1 MKAVFKNELGSYF
14 SSLTGYVFCTVL
26 LLFAGIYTYYVSLI
40 NTYANYE
47 YVLNYI
53 SFIFIAIVPLL
64 TMRVIA
70 EERKQKTDQLLYAL
84 PLGMTK
90 VILGKFCAMAV
101 ILAIPTAIIC
111 IYPVILSQF
120 GSIYLPAVYSS
131 MIGFY
136 LLGLSLMAI
145 GMFISSVTESPAIA
159 AGLCFLVM
167 ILNYYLYTI
176 SQNISNSSSASLIAF
191 TILVA
196 VIALIIRGMTKNN
209 FIAFCCG
216 AGLEIVL
223 LIAYFLKSSSFYGLF
238 TEFISNLSLYE
249 RFYAFS
255 NGVFDITGVI
265 YFITVI
271 SLFLFFSVQSM
282 EKRRWS

>member
-64 TMRVIA
+64 SMRVIA

-90 VILGKFCAMAV
+90 VIAGKFAAMAV
-101 ILAIPTAIIC
+101 MLAIPTAVIC
-111 IYPVILSQF
+111 FYPAVLSQF

-131 MIGFY
+131 MAGFY

-145 GMFISSVTESPAIA
+145 GMFISSLTESPAMA

-167 ILNYYLYTI
+167 LLNYYLYTI
-176 SQNISNSSSASLIAF
+176 SENISSSSSASLIAF
-191 TILVA
+191 TILTA
-196 VIALIIRGMTKNN
+196 LIALIIRTMTKNN

-216 AGLEIVL
+216 AGLETVL
-223 LIAYFLKSSSFYGLF
+223 LIFYFLKPSAFYGLF
-238 TEFISNLSLYE
+238 TDFISNLSLYE

-255 NGVFDITGVI
+255 NGVFDITGVV

-271 SLFLFFSVQSM
+271 ALFLFFTVQSM

>member
-14 SSLTGYVFCTVL
+14 SGLTGYVFCTVL
-26 LLFAGIYTYYVSLI
+26 LLFAGVYTYYVSLI
-40 NTYANYE
+40 STYANYE

-53 SFIFIAIVPLL
+53 SFIFIAVVPLL
-64 TMRVIA
+64 TMRIIA

-90 VILGKFCAMAV
+90 IILGKLAAMAV
-101 ILAIPTAIIC
+101 MLAIPTAVIC
-111 IYPVILSQF
+111 FYPVILSQF

-131 MIGFY
+131 MVGFY
-136 LLGLSLMAI
+136 LLGLSLMSI
-145 GMFISSVTESPAIA
+145 GMFISSLTESPAMA
-159 AGLCFLVM
+159 SGLCFLVM
-167 ILNYYLYTI
+167 LLNYYLYTI
-176 SQNISNSSSASLIAF
+176 SQNISSDSSSSLIAF
-191 TILVA
+191 TILIVL
-196 VIALIIRGMTKNN
+196 VALIIRAMTKSN

-216 AGLEIVL
+216 SGLEIVL
-223 LIAYFLKSSSFYGLF
+223 LIFYFLKRSAFSGLF
-238 TEFISNLSLYE
+238 TDFISGLSLYE

-255 NGVFDITGVI
+255 NGIFDITSVV

-271 SLFLFFSVQSM
+271 ALFTFLSIQSM

>member
-14 SSLTGYVFCTVL
+14 SGLTGYVFCTVL
-26 LLFAGIYTYYVSLI
+26 LLFAGVYTYYVSLI
-40 NTYANYE
+40 STYANYE

-53 SFIFIAIVPLL
+53 SFIFIAVVPLL
-64 TMRVIA
+64 TMRIIA

-90 VILGKFCAMAV
+90 IILGKLAAMAV
-101 ILAIPTAIIC
+101 MLAIPTAVIC
-111 IYPVILSQF
+111 FYPVILSQF

-131 MIGFY
+131 MVGFY
-136 LLGLSLMAI
+136 LLGLSLMSI
-145 GMFISSVTESPAIA
+145 GMFISSLTESPAMA

-167 ILNYYLYTI
+167 LLNYYLYTI
-176 SQNISNSSSASLIAF
+176 SQNISSDSSSSLIAF
-191 TILVA
+191 TILIVL
-196 VIALIIRGMTKNN
+196 VALIIRAMTKSN

-216 AGLEIVL
+216 SGLEIVL
-223 LIAYFLKSSSFYGLF
+223 LIFYFLKRSAFSGLF
-238 TEFISNLSLYE
+238 TDFISGLSLYE

-255 NGVFDITGVI
+255 NGIFDITGVV

-271 SLFLFFSVQSM
+271 ALFTFLSIQSM

>member
-1 MKAVFKNELGSYF
+1 MKAVFKNELGMYF
-14 SSLTGYVFCTVL
+14 TGLAGYVFCAVL
-26 LLFAGIYTYYVSLI
+26 LLFAGVYTYYVSLL

-53 SFIFIAIVPLL
+53 SFIFIAVVPLL

-90 VILGKFCAMAV
+90 VILGKFFAMAV
-101 ILAIPTAIIC
+101 MLAIPTAIIC

-196 VIALIIRGMTKNN
+196 VIALIVRGMTKNN

-223 LIAYFLKSSSFYGLF
+223 LIAYFLKSSAFYGLF
-238 TEFISNLSLYE
+238 TEFISNLSLFE

-271 SLFLFFSVQSM
+271 GLFLFFSVQSM

>member
-14 SSLTGYVFCTVL
+14 SGLTGYVFCTVL
-26 LLFAGIYTYYVSLI
+26 LLFAGVYTYYVSLI
-40 NTYANYE
+40 STYANYE

-53 SFIFIAIVPLL
+53 SFIFIAVVPLL
-64 TMRVIA
+64 TMRIIA

-90 VILGKFCAMAV
+90 IILGKLAAMAV
-101 ILAIPTAIIC
+101 MLAIPTAVIC
-111 IYPVILSQF
+111 FYPVILSQF

-131 MIGFY
+131 MVGFY
-136 LLGLSLMAI
+136 LLGLSLMSI
-145 GMFISSVTESPAIA
+145 GMFISSLTESPAMA

-167 ILNYYLYTI
+167 LLNYYLYTI
-176 SQNISNSSSASLIAF
+176 SQNISSDSSSSLIAF
-191 TILVA
+191 TILIVL
-196 VIALIIRGMTKNN
+196 VALIIRAMTKSN

-216 AGLEIVL
+216 SGLEIVL
-223 LIAYFLKSSSFYGLF
+223 LIFYFLKRSVFSGLF
-238 TEFISNLSLYE
+238 TDFISGLSLYE

-255 NGVFDITGVI
+255 NGIFDITGVV

-271 SLFLFFSVQSM
+271 ALFTFLSIQSM